1 MGDNDVT
8 IGKVKFLDFSCSEG
22 IRRSPELL
30 SDQSLRCSSCGEGPL
45 FKGRDLYVAFYV
57 RGGRLESEL
66 KNFLKAMQ
74 RLRAVECVSCLS
86 IYCFGCI
93 SKSSEQGRCLT
104 CGGELLQLFMRK
116 REKSGRSYTREE
128 YVEIARTLATLLRKT
143 RRQGDEE
150 DIDDHEDRGTSCR
163 G

>member
-57 RGGRLESEL
+57 RGGRLESERDATTEGRGVCVVSQHL
-66 KNFLKAMQ
+66 LF
-74 RLRAVECVSCLS
+74 RL
-86 IYCFGCI
+86 Y
-93 SKSSEQGRCLT
+93 
-104 CGGELLQLFMRK
+104 
-116 REKSGRSYTREE
+116 
-128 YVEIARTLATLLRKT
+128 
-143 RRQGDEE
+143 
-150 DIDDHEDRGTSCR
+150 
-163 G
+163 